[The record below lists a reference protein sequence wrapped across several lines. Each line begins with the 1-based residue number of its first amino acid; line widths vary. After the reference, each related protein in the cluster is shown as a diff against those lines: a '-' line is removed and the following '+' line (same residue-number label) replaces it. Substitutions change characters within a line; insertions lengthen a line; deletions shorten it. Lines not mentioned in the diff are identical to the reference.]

1 MERHTSSTHDSR
13 RGLVGIISERF
24 LKLRTSR
31 VARRALRNSLLLT
44 GMGLFT
50 FVFLLGV
57 FADFLAITPY
67 DEVQMRHRFE
77 PPSAAFPFGTDNF
90 GRDIFSRVVYGARIS
105 LQIGLSVVVLSG
117 ILGVIF
123 GTLAGYFPRLDNVIM
138 RVMDALLAFP
148 EIILAIA
155 IAATLG
161 PSTANAII
169 ALAVVYTPRTARV
182 VRASV
187 LVIRQMD
194 YVTAAICAGATD
206 MRILRRH
213 VFPNTLA
220 PLVVQLTFIFAYAVI
235 AEAVLSFLGIGAV
248 PPTPTWGNIIAEGRN
263 YIREA
268 TWISLFPGLAI
279 GITVL
284 GLNLLGDGLRDVLD
298 PRMKV
303 RHG

>member
-1 MERHTSSTHDSR
+1 MANNPPPASEVPRA
-13 RGLVGIISERF
+13 GIIGRIQRIRRSRDF
-24 LKLRTSR
+24 RRMLRS
-31 VARRALRNSLLLT
+31 SMLLT
-44 GMGLFT
+44 GLGLFAIMAL
-50 FVFLLGV
+50 FGI

-67 DEVQMRHRFE
+67 DEMQMRHRFE

-90 GRDIFSRVVYGARIS
+90 GRDIYSRVVYGARLS

-117 ILGVIF
+117 IFGVIF
-123 GTLAGYFPRLDNVIM
+123 GTLAGYFPRIDNLIM

-155 IAATLG
+155 IAAALG
-161 PSTANAII
+161 ASTANAII
-169 ALAVVYTPRTARV
+169 ALSVVYTPRTARI

-194 YVTAAICAGATD
+194 YVTASICAGATD
-206 MRILRRH
+206 WRILRRH

-220 PLVVQLTFIFAYAVI
+220 PLIVQLTFIFAYAVI
-235 AEAVLSFLGIGAV
+235 AEAVLSFLGVGAV
-248 PPTPTWGNIIAEGRN
+248 PPVPSWGNIIAEGRD

-268 TWISLFPGLAI
+268 MWICLFPGIAI

-303 RHG
+303 QHG